1 MVRKLLLIAL
11 SSFALIAAAVPTIA
25 QAAPDEQWIAPRSG
39 GETERMLEFNWGEGL
54 MSAYQKPAIEPGFP
68 PGKSV
73 PGLRC
78 SSVDDPRCQEAIS
91 LIYSTYF
98 DTCRTSSDT
107 DCIEEFWVTND
118 AGKRFKGKFKQN
130 FPASTKDLYS
140 NAGSRYLLKA
150 ANPSLFSVP
159 GISGSAETN
168 FIVAVG
174 TYSVTSTRKQGPP
187 PKNFNPI
194 QFYSAQI
201 YTVDELD
208 FKTLY
213 SEEEIRTKLDREKKR
228 CAAFDDVTKV
238 CQLKMPFP
246 ENLKLGLKL
255 RFAGT
260 PLGWLHGRIKSPVAE
275 VKYLGNV
282 TTIAIE
288 GLPLQVPIQSTA
300 VPYKNL
306 RNLGNGS
313 DDTYIQT
320 FHNYSGGM
328 NESFGTFN
336 SLAVYPGLSGNTE
349 GFENWRK
356 FAGDAADKAAA
367 TPAIWKFGSMPSGP
381 NQIIQNCVSEISGF
395 AGMVSTNALTYM
407 TGPPDFDPSTGNL
420 DYVVSSPHFAPNNQ
434 PFEGTYDLL
443 MDSRVAK
450 CIYDFAKV
458 PTSASISVL
467 KDGNVEKTSTTTVQE
482 KNGFLLMSA
491 QGFNFSSPTLRVKLI
506 APKSTKAITCKKG
519 SVTKKV
525 KGVSPKCPKGFKQVK

>member
-1 MVRKLLLIAL
+1 MWLIAL
-11 SSFALIAAAVPTIA
+11 CSFAFIAAAVPSIGQT
-25 QAAPDEQWIAPRSG
+25 APDEQWIPQHSG
-39 GETERMLEFNWGEGL
+39 NETERMLEFNWGEGL
-54 MSAYQKPAIEPGFP
+54 VSSYVSPRIEPEFP

-73 PGLRC
+73 PGLTC
-78 SSVDDPRCQEAIS
+78 SSVEDARCQEAIS
-91 LIYSTYF
+91 LINGTYF
-98 DTCRTSSDT
+98 DTCRTGSDT

-118 AGKRFKGKFKQN
+118 AGKRFKGNFKQN
-130 FPASTKDLYS
+130 FPASTKNLYS

-150 ANPSLFSVP
+150 SNPSLFGVT
-159 GISGSAETN
+159 GISSGGETN
-168 FIVAVG
+168 FIISVETATG
-174 TYSVTSTRKQGPP
+174 TATRKQGPP

-194 QFYSAQI
+194 QRYSAQ
-201 YTVDELD
+201 VFAVSELD
-208 FKTLY
+208 FKKLY
-213 SEEEIRTKLDREKKR
+213 TEEDMRTKLDQEKKR
-228 CAAFDDVTKV
+228 CAAFDDETKV

-255 RFAGT
+255 RFSGT

-306 RNLGNGS
+306 RNLGKES

-320 FHNYSGGM
+320 FHNYSGGV

-336 SLAVYPGLSGNTE
+336 SLAVYPGLAGNTE

-356 FAGDAADKAAA
+356 FAGDSADKAVA

-467 KDGNVEKTSTTTVQE
+467 KDGSVEKTSTTTLRE

-506 APKSTKAITCKKG
+506 APMSTKSINCKKA

-525 KGVSPKCPKGFKQVK
+525 KGSSPKCPKGFKQVK

>member
-1 MVRKLLLIAL
+1 MRKLLLIAL
-11 SSFALIAAAVPTIA
+11 SSFAFIAAAVPSIGQTD
-25 QAAPDEQWIAPRSG
+25 PDEQWITQHSSN
-39 GETERMLEFNWGEGL
+39 ETERMLEFNWGEGL
-54 MSAYQKPAIEPGFP
+54 VSSYRSPAIEPGFS
-68 PGKSV
+68 PGKFV

-78 SSVDDPRCQEAIS
+78 SSVDDPRCQDAIS

-98 DTCRTSSDT
+98 DTCRTGSDT
-107 DCIEEFWVTND
+107 DCIEEFWLTNNE
-118 AGKRFKGKFKQN
+118 GKKFKGNFKQN
-130 FPASTKDLYS
+130 FPASTKELYS

-150 ANPSLFSVP
+150 ANPSLFGVS
-159 GISGSAETN
+159 GISSGGESN
-168 FIVAVG
+168 FIVSVETGQG
-174 TYSVTSTRKQGPP
+174 TATRKQGPP
-187 PKNFNPI
+187 PRNFNPI
-194 QFYSAQI
+194 QSYSAQ
-201 YTVDELD
+201 VFAVSELD
-208 FKTLY
+208 FKKLY
-213 SEEEIRTKLDREKKR
+213 TEEEMRTKIDNEKKR
-228 CAAFDDVTKV
+228 CAAYDDETKI
-238 CQLKMPFP
+238 CQLKIPFP

-282 TTIAIE
+282 TTISIE
-288 GLPLQVPIQSTA
+288 GLPLQVPIQSSA

-306 RNLGNGS
+306 RTLGNES

-349 GFENWRK
+349 GFESWRK
-356 FAGDAADKAAA
+356 FAGDAADKAVA
-367 TPAIWKFGSMPSGP
+367 TPSIWKFGSMSSGP

-407 TGPPDFDPSTGNL
+407 TGPPDFDLSTGNL

-450 CIYDFAKV
+450 CIYDVAKV
-458 PTSASISVL
+458 PTSASISIL
-467 KDGNVEKTSTTTVQE
+467 KDGNVEKTSTITLQE

-506 APKSTKAITCKKG
+506 TPKSSKSIKCKKG
-519 SVTKKV
+519 SFTKIV
-525 KGVSPKCPKGFKQVK
+525 KGASPKCPKGYKLVK